1 VHVTPEA
8 ILSLI
13 ATLFVAAIFALMV
26 NELIAVAQG
35 RTPLADRIRDIVQRY
50 PRTAVAAAVVIGMV
64 LGHLVWP

>member
-1 VHVTPEA
+1 MHVTPEA

-26 NELIAVAQG
+26 NELIALGQG
-35 RTPLADRIRDIVQRY
+35 KTPVADRIRDVVWRY
-50 PRTAVAAAVVIGMV
+50 PRTAFAVAVVIGMV

>member
-13 ATLFVAAIFALMV
+13 ATLFVAGIFALMV
-26 NELIAVAQG
+26 NELVALARGQA
-35 RTPLADRIRDIVQRY
+35 PLADRIRALIQQY
-50 PRTAVAAAVVIGMV
+50 PRTVIALAVVIGMV

>member
-1 VHVTPEA
+1 MHVTPEA

-26 NELIAVAQG
+26 NELIALAQ
-35 RTPLADRIRDIVQRY
+35 RRAPLADRVRDFVQRY
-50 PRTAVAAAVVIGMV
+50 PRTAVALAVVVGMV

>member
-1 VHVTPEA
+1 MHVTPEA

-26 NELIAVAQG
+26 NELVALARGQA
-35 RTPLADRIRDIVQRY
+35 PLADRIRALIQQY
-50 PRTAVAAAVVIGMV
+50 PRTAIALAVVIGMV

>member
-1 VHVTPEA
+1 MHITPEA

-26 NELIAVAQG
+26 NELIALAQG
-35 RTPLADRIRDIVQRY
+35 RAPLADRIRDIVARY
-50 PRTAVAAAVVIGMV
+50 PRSAFAVAVVVGMV

>member
-1 VHVTPEA
+1 MHVTPEA

-26 NELIAVAQG
+26 NELIALGQG
-35 RTPLADRIRDIVQRY
+35 RTPLADRVRDILQRY
-50 PRTAVAAAVVIGMV
+50 PRTALAVAVVIGML

>member
-1 VHVTPEA
+1 MHVTAEA

-26 NELIAVAQG
+26 NELVALAHG
-35 RTPLADRIRDIVQRY
+35 RAPLADRIRAMIQQY
-50 PRTAVAAAVVIGMV
+50 PRTAIALAVVIGMV

>member
-1 VHVTPEA
+1 MHITPEA

-26 NELIAVAQG
+26 NELVALARG
-35 RTPLADRIRDIVQRY
+35 RAPLADRLRLLIQQY
-50 PRTAVAAAVVIGMV
+50 PRTAIALAVVIGMV

>member
-26 NELIAVAQG
+26 NELVALAGG
-35 RTPLADRIRDIVQRY
+35 RAPLADRIRAWIQQY
-50 PRTAVAAAVVIGMV
+50 PRTAIALAVVIGMV